1 LDWFLIDSLSKS
13 IVSAWHGACS
23 IYQSMKT
30 TTDISHGTEARD
42 LISREIESLMAW
54 LPNPAKLSPEESRGI
69 IARYTSV
76 LEGNFIYWMSGTYLA
91 VHSPEAKALIEDN
104 LLEEVRDNH
113 PGMLRQF
120 VLAAHAAPTDV
131 DRTLVDRDL
140 QNVRQFVGKLD
151 TLQIVLMM
159 AFFEGWIQK
168 FMAYLADLAAKRGS
182 SEMVYTDVH
191 GVCDISHTQGL
202 FSAFDAEL
210 ALANNAPPIKNLL
223 GGVKLLRTLI
233 ETIIRPE

>member
-1 LDWFLIDSLSKS
+1 
-13 IVSAWHGACS
+13 
-23 IYQSMKT
+23 MKT
-30 TTDISHGTEARD
+30 DKLATTIDISHGTEARN
-42 LISREIESLMAW
+42 LISKEIESLMAW
-54 LPNPAKLSPEESRGI
+54 LPNPAKLSAEESRGI

-91 VHSPEAKALIEDN
+91 VRSPEAKALIEDN
-104 LLEEVRDNH
+104 LMEEVRDNH
-113 PGMLRQF
+113 PGMLRRF
-120 VLAAHAAPTDV
+120 VLAAHAAPTDL
-131 DRTLVDRDL
+131 DRSLVDQDL
-140 QNVRQFVGKLD
+140 QNVREFVGRLD

-210 ALANNAPPIKNLL
+210 DLTNNAPPVKSLL